1 MGRSWVDLM
10 SYHPQLA
17 KRICRSA
24 TSPEKAFPGRTPFFP
39 PPFIIRAVAET
50 LKLNPK
56 EKIK

>member
-10 SYHPQLA
+10 SYHPQL
-17 KRICRSA
+17 
-24 TSPEKAFPGRTPFFP
+24 